1 MKKAYQIKVTL
12 ISGRDQGKSHILMK
26 RGYVADEGMQLFSDC
41 YATERAAK
49 AACTRLAEKNKINH
63 ELEAL
68 DRARREA
75 QGKKSPDWWAYDL
88 CEYEPIEV
96 ECFA

>member
-1 MKKAYQIKVTL
+1 MKKAYQIKVT
-12 ISGRDQGKSHILMK
+12 IMSGRDKGKSYILTK
-26 RGYVADEGMQLFSDC
+26 GGYVADENAQLFSDC
-41 YATERAAK
+41 YSMERAAK

-63 ELEAL
+63 ELETR

-75 QGKKSPDWWAYDL
+75 QGKKSPDWWVYDL
-88 CEYEPIEV
+88 CDYEPIEV